1 MCLLVCMAAESD
13 HSLVLLR
20 KMAGRTNFN
29 DLEIPGQEKSRF
41 YFLRLSFSK
50 EKIIECNSK

>member
-1 MCLLVCMAAESD
+1 MVYDMCLLVCTAAESD

-29 DLEIPGQEKSRF
+29 DLEIPGGERSI
-41 YFLRLSFSK
+41 YVLRLSFSQ
-50 EKIIECNSK
+50 EKISWM